1 LGKDY
6 LLRLEGISKS
16 FGGVRAL
23 QDIDLEVNYNEV
35 LAIVGDNGAGK
46 STLVKIISGAIPSDE
61 GKMFLEGEEI
71 AIKNPRDAAS
81 LGIQMCYQDLALVD
95 CLDVVTNIF
104 LGREIYRR
112 ILGLI
117 DFLSF
122 RKMREESVNHL
133 KSLGIELHNVGEK
146 VKNLSGGQRQVI
158 AVSRAVYWGTKLVIL
173 DEPTAALGVKEAKRV
188 NELIKNLKN
197 KNISVIVISHNLQ
210 HVFYV
215 SDRVVVLRH
224 GSKVG
229 ERVIKETDGDEVV
242 KMITGAEFNERET
255 SHYLPKL

>member
-1 LGKDY
+1 MGNDY

-46 STLVKIISGAIPSDE
+46 STLVKIISGAIFPDK
-61 GKMFLEGEEI
+61 GTIFLEGKEI
-71 AIKNPRDAAS
+71 SIKNPMDAAS

-104 LGREIYRR
+104 LGREICRR
-112 ILGLI
+112 AFGLI
-117 DFLSF
+117 DILSF
-122 RKMREESVNHL
+122 RRMREESVSHL
-133 KSLGIELHNVGEK
+133 KALGIELQNVREK

-173 DEPTAALGVKEAKRV
+173 DEPTAALGVREAKRV
-188 NELIKNLKN
+188 NELIRNLKR
-197 KNISVIVISHNLQ
+197 KNISIIVISHNLQ

-215 SDRVVVLRH
+215 ADRVVVLRH
-224 GSKVG
+224 GRNAG
-229 ERVIKETDGDEVV
+229 ERIIKETDGDEVV
-242 KMITGAEFNERET
+242 KMITGAEFNERELA
-255 SHYLPKL
+255 Y

>member
-1 LGKDY
+1 MGNDY

-46 STLVKIISGAIPSDE
+46 STLVKIISGAIFPDK
-61 GKMFLEGEEI
+61 GKIFLEGKEI
-71 AIKNPRDAAS
+71 SIKNPMDAAS

-104 LGREIYRR
+104 LGREICRR
-112 ILGLI
+112 AFGLI
-117 DFLSF
+117 DVLSF
-122 RKMREESVNHL
+122 RRMREESVSHL
-133 KSLGIELHNVGEK
+133 KALGIELQNVREK

-173 DEPTAALGVKEAKRV
+173 DEPTAALGVREAKRV
-188 NELIKNLKN
+188 NELIKNLKR
-197 KNISVIVISHNLQ
+197 KNISIIVISHNLQ

-215 SDRVVVLRH
+215 ADRVVVLRH
-224 GSKVG
+224 GRNAG
-229 ERVIKETDGDEVV
+229 ERIIKETDGDEVV
-242 KMITGAEFNERET
+242 KMITGAEFNERELA
-255 SHYLPKL
+255 Y